1 MAQEGWI
8 CPRCGKVNAPWVM
21 QCFCNMNTHILPKVG
36 APYYEGDQ
44 ATCNAKEDK
53 NEQRKAIIHINNVS
67 KILGTKRIKI
77 SEGTAKHL
85 QNELYLA
92 KKELED

>member
-21 QCFCNMNTHILPKVG
+21 QCFCNRNTQTLPKVG

-44 ATCNAKEDK
+44 ITCNVKEDR
-53 NEQRKAIIHINNVS
+53 Q
-67 KILGTKRIKI
+67 
-77 SEGTAKHL
+77 
-85 QNELYLA
+85 
-92 KKELED
+92 

>member
-21 QCFCNMNTHILPKVG
+21 QCSCNRNLPKVG

-53 NEQRKAIIHINNVS
+53 Q
-67 KILGTKRIKI
+67 
-77 SEGTAKHL
+77 
-85 QNELYLA
+85 
-92 KKELED
+92 

>member
-21 QCFCNMNTHILPKVG
+21 QCSCSRNIQLEQKVG

-44 ATCNAKEDK
+44 ATCNVKEDK
-53 NEQRKAIIHINNVS
+53 Q
-67 KILGTKRIKI
+67 
-77 SEGTAKHL
+77 
-85 QNELYLA
+85 
-92 KKELED
+92 